1 MIGLKWMKKVIPLH
15 PTRRGYF
22 FHFKNGCAAMA
33 KEKTGRIGWKR
44 VRWADS
50 ALAADGR
57 PISGQGNNRPAG

>member
-1 MIGLKWMKKVIPLH
+1 
-15 PTRRGYF
+15 
-22 FHFKNGCAAMA
+22 MA

>member
-1 MIGLKWMKKVIPLH
+1 
-15 PTRRGYF
+15 
-22 FHFKNGCAAMA
+22 MA

-57 PISGQGNNRPAG
+57 TVSDRVNKHPDGRQGLLLPG